1 MFHLRRPRA
10 PQLTSA
16 HLIAVAAVVLAMAG
30 SATAAS
36 LITGAQIKDNT
47 VTGRDI
53 KDKSLT
59 LVDVKP
65 SAAKA
70 LKGKP
75 GPAGKQGPKG
85 AKGDTGPRGVD
96 GPQGVPGPTGPAGSG
111 LQKPPTPGQLVVGGG
126 ILDGYANLAND
137 FFRGY
142 AQLPFVAA
150 TPFVNAAGPSRN
162 IWYHP
167 STESLGSEESVDKC
181 LLTAGAPD
189 PVAGNLCIYL
199 IAGETGNVAPDTA
212 KLFAGASTDVDVLD
226 ASGFFISVQALAPGQ
241 IRIPYIWAYKAP

>member
-1 MFHLRRPRA
+1 MFQLRRPRV

-16 HLIAVAAVVLAMAG
+16 HLVAVAAVVLAMAG

-36 LITGAQIKDNT
+36 LITGAQIQDNT

-53 KDKSLT
+53 KDESLT

-70 LKGKP
+70 LKGKR
-75 GPAGKQGPKG
+75 GPAGKQGAKG
-85 AKGDTGPRGVD
+85 AKGDTGPRGAD
-96 GPQGVPGPTGPAGSG
+96 GPQGVAGPTGPTGRSLLA
-111 LQKPPTPGQLVVGGG
+111 PPTSGQLIVGGG
-126 ILDGYANLAND
+126 ILDGFASGER

-150 TPFVNAAGPSRN
+150 TPFVNARAQPQHLVPPSPN
-162 IWYHP
+162 T
-167 STESLGSEESVDKC
+167 SGAEESGDKC
-181 LLTAGAPD
+181 LVTAVAPD

-199 IAGETGNVAPDTA
+199 IARGDAPTSRPTRPSSSPASRPTSTA
-212 KLFAGASTDVDVLD
+212 WTPAAS
-226 ASGFFISVQALAPGQ
+226 SSP
-241 IRIPYIWAYKAP
+241 

>member
-1 MFHLRRPRA
+1 MFHLRRPRV

-70 LKGKP
+70 LKGKR

-85 AKGDTGPRGVD
+85 VKGDTGPRGVD
-96 GPQGVPGPTGPAGSG
+96 GPQGVPGPTGPAGPG

-126 ILDGYANLAND
+126 ILEGYASAAND
-137 FFRGY
+137 FLRGY
-142 AQLPFVAA
+142 TQLPFVAT
-150 TPFVNAAGPSRN
+150 TPFVRRGSQPQHLVPPVRGLSGLRGERRQVPLDGRRARPGGRQPVHLFDRRGDGQRRARHGQALRRRLHRRGRRGRQRLLHLRAG
-162 IWYHP
+162 
-167 STESLGSEESVDKC
+167 LGRR
-181 LLTAGAPD
+181 PD
-189 PVAGNLCIYL
+189 P
-199 IAGETGNVAPDTA
+199 AP
-212 KLFAGASTDVDVLD
+212 LHLGL
-226 ASGFFISVQALAPGQ
+226 QAP
-241 IRIPYIWAYKAP
+241 